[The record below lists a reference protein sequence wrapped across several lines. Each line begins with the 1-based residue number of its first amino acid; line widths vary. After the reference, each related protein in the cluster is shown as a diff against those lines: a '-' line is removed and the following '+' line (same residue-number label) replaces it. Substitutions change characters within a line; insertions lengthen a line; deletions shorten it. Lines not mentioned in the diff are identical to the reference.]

1 MTFDLFWIDIFFE
14 ERLFGFGVFSLKR
27 DNVPYNLLAIYWND
41 GELFIDLFWLR
52 LPTIGQMNE

>member
-14 ERLFGFGVFSLKR
+14 ECLFGFGAFSFKL
-27 DNVPYNLLAIYWND
+27 DNIPYNLLAIYWND

-52 LPTIGQMNE
+52 LPTIG